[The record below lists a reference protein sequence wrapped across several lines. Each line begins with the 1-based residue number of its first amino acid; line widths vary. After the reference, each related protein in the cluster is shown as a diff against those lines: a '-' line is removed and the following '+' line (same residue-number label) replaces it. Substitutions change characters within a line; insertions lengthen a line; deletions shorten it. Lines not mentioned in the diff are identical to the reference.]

1 MAQLPEPGSNRQEVL
16 YTLIKNGKVSIQ
28 DFPKLS
34 GFRTRVSELRLDFG
48 LILEPISAK
57 GKNKFGRTIT
67 FIEHHLLEDHIEDA
81 IAIYNATKD

>member
-1 MAQLPEPGSNRQEVL
+1 MSTLTAPASNRQEVL

-48 LILEPISAK
+48 LILDPRSVK

-67 FIEHHLLEDHIEDA
+67 FIEHHLLEDYIEDA
-81 IAIYNATKD
+81 ISIYNATKD